1 MPQKR
6 LLNPDTE
13 KGPRASCLRAWQ
25 AQKALIQ
32 GHNDKSGRDP
42 LKSISWHGRENFI
55 FLVLTLKFCTVISK
69 QLSGFSPF
77 LLDKFLKH
85 LLAQF
90 SHLKTGI
97 IVPAS

>member
-1 MPQKR
+1 MPRKL

-13 KGPRASCLRAWQ
+13 RGPRASCLRAWQ
-25 AQKALIQ
+25 AQKALIR
-32 GHNDKSGRDP
+32 GHSDKSGRDP
-42 LKSISWHGRENFI
+42 LKSTSWHRRGNFI
-55 FLVLTLKFCTVISK
+55 FLVLTLKFCAVVSK

-77 LLDKFLKH
+77 PLAKFLKH
-85 LLAQF
+85 LLGQF